1 MALKLDGSPRPS
13 RPARRSRWSWPG
25 LWCIALALAL
35 CLPSSPASAQSSPP
49 TSRLGPADYQS
60 FQADLLTVRLQLAA
74 SRQALEKALEE
85 KRNIEQLLSN
95 SQAKLEKLL
104 TNATEHSQEL
114 TSSLEQALREVVTLR
129 QRLSESES
137 SVAEL
142 LANLESAEKRYDQ
155 ELGKAQARAKALERE
170 NCLLKVGCGL
180 LAAGALALGIWAAVK

>member
-1 MALKLDGSPRPS
+1 
-13 RPARRSRWSWPG
+13 
-25 LWCIALALAL
+25 
-35 CLPSSPASAQSSPP
+35 
-49 TSRLGPADYQS
+49 
-60 FQADLLTVRLQLAA
+60 LAA

-95 SQAKLEKLL
+95 SQEKLERLL
-104 TNATEHSQEL
+104 TSATEHSQGL
-114 TSSLEQALREVVTLR
+114 TNSLEEALREVERLR

-180 LAAGALALGIWAAVK
+180 FAVGALGLGIWALTR